1 MFQSKYS
8 FKIGD
13 RDLALILVHVKYRT
27 YTHFT
32 ILALLHIEDWMTDC
46 KSMKITEEFAGMH
59 RNAPESYGDSSW
71 ISVPSGVP
79 RRVQPYGRTPSAL
92 EKLLCC
98 WQEQPR
104 SRRSYGERAP

>member
-13 RDLALILVHVKYRT
+13 RDLAVILVHVKYRT

-46 KSMKITEEFAGMH
+46 KSMKFTEKFAGMH
-59 RNAPESYGDSSW
+59 GSARECTRVRCEFQLDFCTIFTLANAA
-71 ISVPSGVP
+71 
-79 RRVQPYGRTPSAL
+79 Q
-92 EKLLCC
+92 
-98 WQEQPR
+98 
-104 SRRSYGERAP
+104 GE